1 MDIHF
6 SCSACGLH
14 MVIEEE
20 GAGMVVQCLD
30 CGHDVNV
37 PKAAESK
44 TNPGPKPSIASRS
57 ANERTVAMKWT
68 PPPDTAPKK

>member
-30 CGHDVNV
+30 CGCDLNV
-37 PKAAESK
+37 PKATESQPNHSS
-44 TNPGPKPSIASRS
+44 TPATRSRS
-57 ANERTVAMKWT
+57 SNERTVAMKWT
-68 PPPDTAPKK
+68 PPPEGGPKK

>member
-14 MVIEEE
+14 MVVEES

-44 TNPGPKPSIASRS
+44 PNSSPKPATDSPRS
-57 ANERTVAMKWT
+57 VNERTVAMKWT
-68 PPPDTAPKK
+68 PPPEKK

>member
-1 MDIHF
+1 MEIRF

-14 MVIEEE
+14 MVIEEA

-30 CGHDVNV
+30 CGCDVNV

-44 TNPGPKPSIASRS
+44 PNPSPQSTADSRS
-57 ANERTVAMKWT
+57 ANERTVAMKWS
-68 PPPDTAPKK
+68 PPPDAAAKK

>member
-20 GAGMVVQCLD
+20 GAGMLVQCLD
-30 CGHDVNV
+30 CGHDVTV

-44 TNPGPKPSIASRS
+44 LGPTDKTAAGSRS

-68 PPPDTAPKK
+68 PPSNGGAKK